1 MHACSLSPTVLPT
14 PCVCVRAV
22 AEIKTKCRAFDE
34 NVTRFAAAAVAAA
47 AATAAD
53 AGVAACGAHKC

>member
-1 MHACSLSPTVLPT
+1 MPAHSLLLYPSFAL
-14 PCVCVRAV
+14 CVCVRAV

-34 NVTRFAAAAVAAA
+34 NVTRFAAAATAAN
-47 AATAAD
+47 AD

>member
-1 MHACSLSPTVLPT
+1 MHACSLSPTVFPT

-22 AEIKTKCRAFDE
+22 VEIKTKCRAFDE
-34 NVTRFAAAAVAAA
+34 NVTRFAAAAA